1 MTVENELK
9 MVVVVRSEN
18 EQAVEEGV
26 LHRTQEI
33 CVVSACFDKSTLRKC
48 GWAKKIRHFFSNFPL
63 FVPFSSPI

>member
-33 CVVSACFDKSTLRKC
+33 CVVSACFDKSTLRKD
-48 GWAKKIRHFFSNFPL
+48 G
-63 FVPFSSPI
+63 